1 MADITSPPA
10 HNGVQDNGRI
20 REGLAEILP
29 IEGNKVFY
37 NPVQVFNRDTSVL
50 ALNVFETW
58 RKDHAPPGRAG
69 KALNEELKKSNEG
82 LTVFEAMA
90 ASGLRSVRYAKEV
103 RNLKHVVVNDLDE
116 KAAENIKANLEH
128 NSIPSALAE
137 ASHSDCI
144 RHMQHNDLAYDVID
158 LDPYGSA
165 SPFLDGALNSV
176 KNGGLLCVTCTDS
189 AVLCGNHTDV
199 CYYRYGGVAPKAKYC
214 HELALRLMLHAIST
228 AAGRRKRALVPLLS
242 LSIDFYYRVFVRV
255 IDSPKDCG
263 NLAADT
269 SLLLQCV
276 NCEWHQLSP
285 LAQSKSESNPNLKPG
300 TLLGQHGGTAPPAT
314 CPICQGRLAMGGPC
328 WTGPLHDASF
338 VSAMLAESS
347 DSLRKTERFPGVTAW
362 KKMRKAGRVKN
373 LPSLVAHVHGLLTAV
388 SMELPGSPLFYTLD
402 GLMSISRA
410 PNCPLQKFKNTLVN
424 LGYKV
429 SHFHREPMA
438 IKSDAPAEVVFDLK
452 SAEITT
458 LQNLDEPSVFYL
470 YLLPVAMCII
480 IYAIAVCI
488 VNDQEVVSN
497 ASARAWALQHQESS
511 GVILKPKIEGF
522 LEKGTNSLPDGGDW
536 RKIDF
541 DQVPPRSGGEED
553 EQEDDEEKHHK
564 KRTPMFLPNPES
576 NWGPKRAAAGWP
588 GGKCKK
594 AKTHH
599 EGQDAASP
607 STGDDEAC

>member
-1 MADITSPPA
+1 M
-10 HNGVQDNGRI
+10 RI
-20 REGLAEILP
+20 CHS
-29 IEGNKVFY
+29 FY
-37 NPVQVFNRDTSVL
+37 RHSS
-50 ALNVFETW
+50 
-58 RKDHAPPGRAG
+58 
-69 KALNEELKKSNEG
+69 ELKGFGDAHTFVETAAQVSPIRGRLFEFISRATANKGGPEDLAGAGNVMAGSP
-82 LTVFEAMA
+82 VFEAMA

-103 RNLKHVVVNDLDE
+103 KNLKHVVVNDLDE
-116 KAAENIKANLEH
+116 KAADNIKANLKH
-128 NSIPSALAE
+128 NCIPETIAE

-199 CYYRYGGVAPKAKYC
+199 CYYRYGGTAPKAKYC
-214 HELALRLMLHAIST
+214 HELALRLMLHAISS
-228 AAGRRKRALVPLLS
+228 AAGRRKRAIVPLLS

-276 NCEWHQLSP
+276 NCEWHELSP
-285 LAQSKSESNPNLKPG
+285 LAQPKSEKNANLKPG
-300 TLLGQHGGTAPPAT
+300 TLLGQHGGTTPPAT
-314 CPICQGRLAMGGPC
+314 CPICKGRLVMGGPC

-347 DSLRKTERFPGVTAW
+347 DSQHKSEKYPGITAW
-362 KKMRKAGRVKN
+362 KK
-373 LPSLVAHVHGLLTAV
+373 VHGLLTAV
-388 SMELPGSPLFYTLD
+388 SMELPGSPLFCTLD
-402 GLMSISRA
+402 GLMSITRA
-410 PNCPLQKFKNTLVN
+410 PNCPLQKFKNTLIN

-438 IKSDAPAEVVFDLK
+438 VKTDAPSEVIFDL
-452 SAEITT
+452 
-458 LQNLDEPSVFYL
+458 
-470 YLLPVAMCII
+470 
-480 IYAIAVCI
+480 
-488 VNDQEVVSN
+488 
-497 ASARAWALQHQESS
+497 ARAWALQHQEAS
-511 GVILKPKIEGF
+511 GVVLKPKIEGF
-522 LEKGTNSLPDGGDW
+522 LDKETSSLPDSDW
-536 RKIDF
+536 RKINF
-541 DQVPPRSGGEED
+541 EEPVAKD
-553 EQEDDEEKHHK
+553 GDEEKESEDGKEQHHK

-594 AKTHH
+594 VAAVQASYKAGSLIRLVLTFHCRFGSEDGALSKVMQMLEKYNFKDNPEAVGVITETIVGVIRDH
-599 EGQDAASP
+599 E
-607 STGDDEAC
+607 

>member
-1 MADITSPPA
+1 
-10 HNGVQDNGRI
+10 
-20 REGLAEILP
+20 
-29 IEGNKVFY
+29 
-37 NPVQVFNRDTSVL
+37 
-50 ALNVFETW
+50 
-58 RKDHAPPGRAG
+58 
-69 KALNEELKKSNEG
+69 
-82 LTVFEAMA
+82 MA

-103 RNLKHVVVNDLDE
+103 KNLKHVVVNDLDE
-116 KAAENIKANLEH
+116 KAADNIKANLKH
-128 NSIPSALAE
+128 NCIPETIAE

-199 CYYRYGGVAPKAKYC
+199 CYYRYGGTAPKAKYC
-214 HELALRLMLHAIST
+214 HELALRLMLHAISS
-228 AAGRRKRALVPLLS
+228 AAGRRKRAIVPLLS

-276 NCEWHQLSP
+276 NCEWHELSP
-285 LAQSKSESNPNLKPG
+285 LAQPKSEKNANLKPG
-300 TLLGQHGGTAPPAT
+300 TLLGQHGGTTPPAT
-314 CPICQGRLAMGGPC
+314 CPICKGRLVMGGPC

-347 DSLRKTERFPGVTAW
+347 DSQHKSEKYPGITAW
-362 KKMRKAGRVKN
+362 KK
-373 LPSLVAHVHGLLTAV
+373 VHGLLTAV
-388 SMELPGSPLFYTLD
+388 SMELPGSPLFCTLD
-402 GLMSISRA
+402 GLMSITRA
-410 PNCPLQKFKNTLVN
+410 PNCPLQKFKNTLIN

-438 IKSDAPAEVVFDLK
+438 VKTDAPSEVIFDL
-452 SAEITT
+452 
-458 LQNLDEPSVFYL
+458 
-470 YLLPVAMCII
+470 
-480 IYAIAVCI
+480 
-488 VNDQEVVSN
+488 
-497 ASARAWALQHQESS
+497 ARAWALQHQEAS
-511 GVILKPKIEGF
+511 GVVLKPKIEGF
-522 LEKGTNSLPDGGDW
+522 LDKETSSLPDSDW
-536 RKIDF
+536 RKINF
-541 DQVPPRSGGEED
+541 EEPVAKD
-553 EQEDDEEKHHK
+553 GDEEKESEDGKEQHHK

-594 AKTHH
+594 VKTGH
-599 EGQDAASP
+599 EEDEKSSP
-607 STGDDEAC
+607 EETPTA

>member
-10 HNGVQDNGRI
+10 HNGVQENGRI
-20 REGLAEILP
+20 REGLAEVLP

-37 NPVQVFNRDTSVL
+37 NNVQVFNRDTSVL
-50 ALNVFETW
+50 ALNVFESW
-58 RKDHAPPGRAG
+58 RKEHAPPGRAG
-69 KALNEELKKSNEG
+69 RALTEELKKTNEG

-103 RNLKHVVVNDLDE
+103 KNLKHVVVNDLDE
-116 KAAENIKANLEH
+116 KAADNIKANLKH
-128 NSIPSALAE
+128 NCIPETIAE

-176 KNGGLLCVTCTDS
+176 RNGGLLCVTCTDS

-199 CYYRYGGVAPKAKYC
+199 CYYRYGGTAPKAKYC
-214 HELALRLMLHAIST
+214 HELALRLMLHAISS
-228 AAGRRKRALVPLLS
+228 AAGRRKRAIVPLLS

-276 NCEWHQLSP
+276 NCEWHELSP
-285 LAQSKSESNPNLKPG
+285 LAQPKSEKNANLKPG
-300 TLLGQHGGTAPPAT
+300 TLLGQHGGTTPPAT
-314 CPICQGRLAMGGPC
+314 CPICKGRLVMGGPC

-338 VSAMLAESS
+338 VSAMLTESS
-347 DSLRKTERFPGVTAW
+347 DSQHKSEKYPGITAW
-362 KKMRKAGRVKN
+362 KK
-373 LPSLVAHVHGLLTAV
+373 VHGLLTAV
-388 SMELPGSPLFYTLD
+388 SMELPGSPLFCTLD
-402 GLMSISRA
+402 GLMSITRA
-410 PNCPLQKFKNTLVN
+410 PNCPLQKFKNTLIN

-438 IKSDAPAEVVFDLK
+438 VKTDAPSEVIFDL
-452 SAEITT
+452 
-458 LQNLDEPSVFYL
+458 
-470 YLLPVAMCII
+470 
-480 IYAIAVCI
+480 
-488 VNDQEVVSN
+488 
-497 ASARAWALQHQESS
+497 ARAWALQHQEAS
-511 GVILKPKIEGF
+511 GVVLKPKIEGF
-522 LEKGTNSLPDGGDW
+522 LDKETSSLPDSDW
-536 RKIDF
+536 RKINF
-541 DQVPPRSGGEED
+541 EEPVAKD
-553 EQEDDEEKHHK
+553 GDEEKESEDGKEQHHK

-594 AKTHH
+594 VKTGH
-599 EGQDAASP
+599 EEDEKSSP
-607 STGDDEAC
+607 EETPTAE